1 MKKIILR
8 NDPGKKRKKLDKVK
22 DLFEQMEQ
30 LEQIADELLL
40 IDKRGLDE
48 ILQD

>member
-1 MKKIILR
+1 MLWVDILKREKIWYKHVDGIMS
-8 NDPGKKRKKLDKVK
+8 DGKPRTKQK
-22 DLFEQMEQ
+22 
-30 LEQIADELLL
+30 IADELLL

>member
-1 MKKIILR
+1 MLHKIINIIL
-8 NDPGKKRKKLDKVK
+8 NHLTD
-22 DLFEQMEQ
+22 EQ

>member
-1 MKKIILR
+1 MLQKIINIML
-8 NDPGKKRKKLDKVK
+8 NHLTD
-22 DLFEQMEQ
+22 EQ
-30 LEQIADELLL
+30 LQKIADELLL

>member
-1 MKKIILR
+1 MLNHIT
-8 NDPGKKRKKLDKVK
+8 D
-22 DLFEQMEQ
+22 EQ
-30 LEQIADELLL
+30 LEKIADELLL

>member
-1 MKKIILR
+1 MLQKIINIML
-8 NDPGKKRKKLDKVK
+8 NHLTDD
-22 DLFEQMEQ
+22 Q
-30 LEQIADELLL
+30 LEKIADELLL

>member
-1 MKKIILR
+1 MLQKIINIML
-8 NDPGKKRKKLDKVK
+8 NHITD
-22 DLFEQMEQ
+22 EQ
-30 LEQIADELLL
+30 LEKIEDELLL

>member
-1 MKKIILR
+1 MLQKIINIML
-8 NDPGKKRKKLDKVK
+8 NHLTD
-22 DLFEQMEQ
+22 EQVEK
-30 LEQIADELLL
+30 IADELLL

>member
-1 MKKIILR
+1 MLQKIINVML
-8 NDPGKKRKKLDKVK
+8 NHLTD
-22 DLFEQMEQ
+22 EQ
-30 LEQIADELLL
+30 LEKIADELLL